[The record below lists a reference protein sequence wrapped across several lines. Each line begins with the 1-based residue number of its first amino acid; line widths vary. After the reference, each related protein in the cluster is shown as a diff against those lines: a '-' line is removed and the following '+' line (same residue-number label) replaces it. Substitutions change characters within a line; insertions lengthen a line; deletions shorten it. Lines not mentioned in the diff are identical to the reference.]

1 MEQAVNT
8 FQKGINKDL
17 NPMTIGNESL
27 TDALNATLLTK
38 NGNEAI
44 LQNDMGNRRVDN
56 AYLPSGY
63 TPVGIKE
70 HGGIIYIASYNPI
83 TNKSQIGSFPS
94 PERKRGNEYSDL
106 GGEIT
111 FEPFQEYYTK
121 ENDDPVLKE
130 IKYLKNR
137 QILFPIS
144 SDNIIRSGDK
154 FIIYSPELYKYEN
167 YISNFFNTK
176 DGKVKSPKN
185 KLYTLSVGVIN
196 SQNQFVDITD
206 SLKRFDREGNEIK
219 YTNNESDLYKKNDG
233 YFIANFFEIPQFSET
248 ISDSEFIRER
258 QKLGINTYS
267 NKLIGPLYIKISINV
282 PVSVQYEVQTK
293 ITPSKEVKIANIVSD
308 NNKGDAYKVE
318 ITITSTIKYNCPDFR
333 YNNELIHISRFDKN
347 IIESFDYFKD
357 LKNVI
362 DNDFKEHSTIIPDKL
377 PPNVGPIIPGVTPII
392 PNIIDSTTTHPV
404 DDLEPNETNT
414 INENQN
420 QYIDPNITPTI
431 SDTYPGINPINDLN
445 LNENGDD

>member
-17 NPMTIGNESL
+17 NPMTVGNESL

-121 ENDDPVLKE
+121 ENSDSTLKE

-176 DGKVKSPKN
+176 NGKIKSPKN

-206 SLKRFDREGNEIK
+206 DLKRFDREGNEIK
-219 YTNNESDLYKKNDG
+219 YTDESDLYKKNDG

-282 PVSVQYEVQTK
+282 PVSVQYNVQTRL
-293 ITPSKEVKIANIVSD
+293 IGPNETTVETSE
-308 NNKGDAYKVE
+308 GDQTADVYKVE
-318 ITITSTIKYNCPDFR
+318 VEITTTIKYNCPDNR
-333 YNNELIHISRFDKN
+333 YMNEITHLAQYNQNIINARDSLNELINEK
-347 IIESFDYFKD
+347 
-357 LKNVI
+357 
-362 DNDFKEHSTIIPDKL
+362 
-377 PPNVGPIIPGVTPII
+377 
-392 PNIIDSTTTHPV
+392 IIDSDYQASSEILPPR
-404 DDLEPNETNT
+404 DKSSIIPKSDL
-414 INENQN
+414 I
-420 QYIDPNITPTI
+420 ID
-431 SDTYPGINPINDLN
+431 
-445 LNENGDD
+445 EGD